1 MNLFEG
7 FHEGSQQFTQPATSS
22 SDVMGA
28 ESARCVGLLLG
39 LCAGDRNGGPQRM
52 ALRVAEAFAET
63 LTLEP

>member
-1 MNLFEG
+1 
-7 FHEGSQQFTQPATSS
+7 
-22 SDVMGA
+22 MGA

-63 LTLEP
+63 PTFEP

>member
-1 MNLFEG
+1 MKGPN
-7 FHEGSQQFTQPATSS
+7 SS
-22 SDVMGA
+22 HSRLHLSDVMGA